1 MAHRWALLLSLISL
15 LLFSAGAWAQSPQAL
30 RPGDRIRVV
39 CEEEPAVSK
48 DYTLSQDGTILMV
61 FLGVVELKGLTPEQA
76 AARIKQRL
84 ESDRVVRTATV
95 HVTLLTPTLGRVR
108 YGGAVRNTAEAELKP
123 GMRLADVTALARPLP
138 DADLTRVQIRST
150 DGTIRLID
158 TTRIDEA
165 NQTHNPVLKD
175 GDEVTFMLQVRGATI
190 VVLGGVR
197 RPGILEMREGM
208 TVAGAIELA
217 GGFSDIA
224 AANEV
229 RLERAGEAERRLN
242 LNVPA
247 QANFVVRPGD
257 RMIVETA
264 TQRRYVRVEGGV
276 QNPGMVAY
284 TPGLT
289 LLQAVQACGGVTRG
303 ADTGRVT
310 IMAADGRSR
319 TVNLTDIAGGYAADV
334 PLNPEEKV
342 TIGGGL
348 GRRGLGDEYVSIA
361 IGILIF
367 LLLGS

>member
-1 MAHRWALLLSLISL
+1 
-15 LLFSAGAWAQSPQAL
+15 
-30 RPGDRIRVV
+30 
-39 CEEEPAVSK
+39 
-48 DYTLSQDGTILMV
+48 
-61 FLGVVELKGLTPEQA
+61 
-76 AARIKQRL
+76 
-84 ESDRVVRTATV
+84 
-95 HVTLLTPTLGRVR
+95 VTLLTPTLGRVR